1 MRFDV
6 LTIFPKII
14 EDYAGE
20 SILKRGRQSGKIE
33 IVAHD
38 FRRFAVDKHRKVDDS
53 PYGGGP
59 GMILKP
65 EPIYQCLK
73 AIHALSSRAQRSAV
87 EGSLKHSKR
96 DSSTRSFRSLGRNDK
111 VKVVVLDP
119 AGKKFDQKMAQKF
132 SKLNRL
138 VLICGRYEGFDE
150 RIYKFVDEKVSVG
163 DYVLSGGELGALVV
177 TEAVARL
184 IPGVLGNPESLK
196 EETFGRGTHN
206 MEHGTKS
213 RKCYM
218 LHASC
223 FMREYPQYT
232 RPEDF
237 MGFKVP
243 KILLSGNHK
252 KIEEWRRKKSK

>member
-1 MRFDV
+1 MRDDFCLMIMKFDI

-20 SILKRGRQSGKIE
+20 SILKRGQQSGKIK
-33 IVAHD
+33 IAAHD

-65 EPIYQCLK
+65 EPIYKCLK
-73 AIHALSSRAQRSAV
+73 KIKALHNVIPAKAGIQTLDSRLH
-87 EGSLKHSKR
+87 G
-96 DSSTRSFRSLGRNDK
+96 NDRMK
-111 VKVVVLDP
+111 IIALDP
-119 AGKKFDQKMAQKF
+119 AGKKFDQKMAHKF
-132 SKLNRL
+132 SKLDRL

-150 RIYKFVDEKVSVG
+150 RIYKFVDEKISIG
-163 DYVLSGGELGALVV
+163 DYVLSGGELGALVI

-184 IPGVLGNPESLK
+184 VPGVLGNPESLR
-196 EETFGRGTHN
+196 EETFSV
-206 MEHGTKS
+206 S
-213 RKCYM
+213 RKAVKPYSSK
-218 LHASC
+218 A
-223 FMREYPQYT
+223 EYPQYT

-237 MGFKVP
+237 MGLKVP